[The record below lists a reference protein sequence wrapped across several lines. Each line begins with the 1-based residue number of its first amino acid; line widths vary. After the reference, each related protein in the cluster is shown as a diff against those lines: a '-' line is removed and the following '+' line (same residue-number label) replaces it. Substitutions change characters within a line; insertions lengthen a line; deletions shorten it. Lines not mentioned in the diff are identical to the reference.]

1 MTKIELNTFSCLT
14 ALLAISILAVGVAG
28 AASTKAKAKGPKREM
43 LFKIFKPIM
52 SDIGPCNVQ
61 KGVVLSG
68 PVAMKMTNNKAPGK
82 QWHVQLGQSKFKI
95 TIEDAS
101 KMTLAQV
108 LDWAE
113 RIPAPYR
120 HALVVV
126 SEKEKSGLAIYKT
139 LGGAAAHGGQG
150 YLNMIPLKPDRAA
163 SVIVHEAGHILE
175 QRARTKEKDI
185 LDQWAAACK
194 ADGIDVSNY
203 GNGTNHED
211 IAEFARVYAFCIDPA
226 AGPAMKPALQK
237 LSPKRF
243 ELWEH
248 ALTISG
254 ALPST
259 CSKCGTCK
267 CKAAARLTATQ
278 KAKQLAGQKTMAP
291 KIKTVQDNIN
301 ALPAKAAK

>member
-1 MTKIELNTFSCLT
+1 MKYMTG
-14 ALLAISILAVGVAG
+14 LAILLTMFAAG
-28 AASTKAKAKGPKREM
+28 AGAKAADKKSETKGPPREM
-43 LFKIFKPIM
+43 LFKLFKPIM
-52 SDIGPCNVQ
+52 HNIGPCNVQ
-61 KGVVLSG
+61 KAAVVSG

-82 QWHVQLGQSKFKI
+82 QWRVKLGQSKFKI

-101 KMTLAQV
+101 KRTLAQV

-126 SEKEKSGLAIYKT
+126 SEKEKAGLAIYKT

-194 ADGIDVSNY
+194 ADKIDVSNY

-226 AGPAMKPALQK
+226 AGPAMKPALRK

-254 ALPST
+254 ALPAT
-259 CSKCGTCK
+259 CSKCKGTP
-267 CKAAARLTATQ
+267 LTAAQ
-278 KAKQLAGQKTMAP
+278 KAKQLEGKKKMAP
-291 KIKTVQDNIN
+291 QIQKAQDNIK
-301 ALPAKAAK
+301 ALQAKAAN

>member
-1 MTKIELNTFSCLT
+1 MRTTKYITG
-14 ALLAISILAVGVAG
+14 LAILLTIFAAG
-28 AASTKAKAKGPKREM
+28 AGAGKAADTKADAKVPKREM
-43 LFKIFKPIM
+43 LFKIFRPVM
-52 SDIGPCNVQ
+52 RNIGSANVQ

-68 PVAMKMTNNKAPGK
+68 PVAMKMKNNTAPGK
-82 QWHVQLGQSKFKI
+82 QWQVQLGQSKFKI

-126 SEKEKSGLAIYKT
+126 SEKEKAGLAIYKT

-150 YLNMIPLKPDRAA
+150 YLNMIPLTPDRAA

-175 QRARTKEKDI
+175 QRARNKETDI
-185 LDQWAAACK
+185 LEQWAAACK

-211 IAEFARVYAFCIDPA
+211 IAEFARIYAFCIDPA
-226 AGPAMKPALQK
+226 AGPAMKPSLRK

-254 ALPST
+254 ALPSQ
-259 CSKCGTCK
+259 CGTCK
-267 CKAAARLTATQ
+267 PKPATPLTTAQ

-291 KIKTVQDNIN
+291 KIKKAQDNIN
-301 ALPAKAAK
+301 ALQAKAAK

>member
-1 MTKIELNTFSCLT
+1 MTKTKSKTFSCLT
-14 ALLAISILAVGVAG
+14 ALLAVSILAAGVAG
-28 AASTKAKAKGPKREM
+28 AAGKKDEAKMPKQQK
-43 LFKIFKPIM
+43 LFDIFKPVM
-52 SDIGPCNVQ
+52 RDIGSANVQ

-126 SEKEKSGLAIYKT
+126 SEKEKAGLAIYKT

-175 QRARTKEKDI
+175 QRARNKETDI
-185 LDQWAAACK
+185 LEQWAAACK

-211 IAEFARVYAFCIDPA
+211 IAEFARIYAFCIDPA
-226 AGPAMKPALQK
+226 AGPAMKPALRK

-254 ALPST
+254 ALPSQ
-259 CSKCGTCK
+259 CGTCK
-267 CKAAARLTATQ
+267 PKPAAPLTAAQTTKQVEGKKKMSPQIQ
-278 KAKQLAGQKTMAP
+278 K
-291 KIKTVQDNIN
+291 VQEAIG
-301 ALPAKAAK
+301 ALQAKAAK

>member
-28 AASTKAKAKGPKREM
+28 AAGKKAEAKMPKQKK
-43 LFKIFKPIM
+43 LFDIFKPIM
-52 SDIGPCNVQ
+52 RDIGPCNVQ

-113 RIPAPYR
+113 RVPAPYR

-139 LGGAAAHGGQG
+139 LGGAAAHGGQQ

-194 ADGIDVSNY
+194 ADQIDVSNY
-203 GNGTNHED
+203 GNHVNHED
-211 IAEFARVYAFCIDPA
+211 IAEFARVFAFCIDPA

-248 ALTISG
+248 ALKISG
-254 ALPST
+254 AMP
-259 CSKCGTCK
+259 SKCGTCK
-267 CKAAARLTATQ
+267 CEPAPLTAGQ

-291 KIKTVQDNIN
+291 KIKKAQDNIR
-301 ALPAKAAK
+301 ALQAKAAK

>member
-1 MTKIELNTFSCLT
+1 MT
-14 ALLAISILAVGVAG
+14 ALLAVSILSAGMAG
-28 AASTKAKAKGPKREM
+28 AANKKAGAQGPKREM
-43 LFKIFKPIM
+43 LFKIFKPVM
-52 SDIGPCNVQ
+52 QNIGSANVQ

-68 PVAMKMTNNKAPGK
+68 PVAMKMKNNKAPGK

-101 KMTLAQV
+101 KMTLAKV

-126 SEKEKSGLAIYKT
+126 SEKDKAGLAIYKT

-175 QRARTKEKDI
+175 QRARSKEKDI

-194 ADGIDVSNY
+194 ADQIDVSRY

-211 IAEFARVYAFCIDPA
+211 IAEFARVYAYCIDPA
-226 AGPAMKPALQK
+226 AGPDMKPALQK

-248 ALTISG
+248 ALKLSG
-254 ALPST
+254 ALPSK
-259 CSKCGTCK
+259 CSKCTPK
-267 CKAAARLTATQ
+267 PVTSLTAAQ
-278 KAKQLAGQKTMAP
+278 KTKQLAARTAMAP
-291 KIKTVQDNIN
+291 RIKKVQDNIK
-301 ALPAKAAK
+301 ALHAKAAK